1 MNINEYLDIAKRIE
15 SLVRRSDTFGK
26 DKEDILEELLFIAND
41 LRSQANR
48 MDEQF
53 EKEFYNDSR
62 LSLR

>member
-26 DKEDILEELLFIAND
+26 DKDDILEELLFIADD

-53 EKEFYNDSR
+53 EKDYYNDSR

>member
-26 DKEDILEELLFIAND
+26 DKDDILEELLFIADD

-53 EKEFYNDSR
+53 EKDYHNDSR

>member
-26 DKEDILEELLFIAND
+26 DKDDILEELLFIADD

-53 EKEFYNDSR
+53 EKEFQNDSQ

>member
-26 DKEDILEELLFIAND
+26 DKNDILEELLFIADD

-53 EKEFYNDSR
+53 EKDYYNDSR

>member
-26 DKEDILEELLFIAND
+26 DKNDILEELLFIADD
-41 LRSQANR
+41 LRSQANL

-53 EKEFYNDSR
+53 EKEFQNDSQ